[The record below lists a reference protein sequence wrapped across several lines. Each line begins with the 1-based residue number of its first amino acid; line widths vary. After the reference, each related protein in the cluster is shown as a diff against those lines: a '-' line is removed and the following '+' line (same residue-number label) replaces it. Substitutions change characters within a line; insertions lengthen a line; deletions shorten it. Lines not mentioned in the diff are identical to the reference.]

1 MQKPRLFD
9 QIRQAIRLRQYSY
22 RTEQAYLHWVKRYI
36 LFHEKKH
43 PQDMGVEEIT
53 AFLSHLATRR
63 HVAPS
68 TQNQAL
74 NAILFVYR
82 EVLKVELPW
91 LDEVVRAK
99 GTTRVPVV
107 FTQEEVRAILSSLS
121 NAHWLM
127 ASLMYGAGLR
137 LSECLRLRVQDVD
150 FTYKQIVV
158 RDGKGKKDRVTM
170 LPATLIP
177 QLRRQLE
184 YSRFLCEK
192 DRRNGGNGVSL
203 PFALARKY
211 PQAATEW
218 RWQYIFPSK
227 KWALDPRSGKWLRHH
242 QHQSSVQRAIKQAIN
257 SAGIAK
263 RGGCHT
269 LRHSFATH
277 LLEGGYDIRT
287 VQELLGHSD
296 VKTTMIYTHVL
307 NKGGKGVRSPLDS

>member
-9 QIRQAIRLRQYSY
+9 QIRQEIQLRQYSY

-43 PQDMGVEEIT
+43 PQDMGAEEIT
-53 AFLSHLATRR
+53 GFLSHLATHR

-74 NAILFVYR
+74 NAILFLYR
-82 EVLKVELPW
+82 EVLNVELPW

-107 FTQEEVRAILSSLS
+107 FTREEVRAILSSLS
-121 NAHWLM
+121 NTRWLM

-137 LSECLRLRVQDVD
+137 LSECLRLRVQDID
-150 FTYKQIVV
+150 FSYKQIVV

-184 YSRFLCEK
+184 YSRSLFEE

-218 RWQYIFPSK
+218 RWQYMFPSK

-242 QHQSSVQRAIKQAIN
+242 QHQSSIQRAIKQAIN

-263 RGGCHT
+263 KGGCHT

-307 NKGGKGVRSPLDS
+307 NKGGKGVRSPLDT